1 MASQTSVP
9 ASSGGSQAIA
19 GGTVLCALSASTTIA
34 HVQTISTVMNTHEK
48 EARARARPWRRGSP
62 RGCPA
67 PREGFARI
75 HSLCVPLNRYFLRRN
90 SHASVLSGCILRS
103 HASRLSSVSNTTNAE
118 VTDPVPL
125 DRCASSNDAS
135 SFSRRRSWLRS
146 CSFATMLLPLDLHTA
161 ACSSSRWNTISLRLR
176 CLPMSLPTSVPSVTW
191 CTLPNLEKNVPISA
205 GVAVFGTSSTFTE

>member
-1 MASQTSVP
+1 MSDAS
-9 ASSGGSQAIA
+9 G
-19 GGTVLCALSASTTIA
+19 
-34 HVQTISTVMNTHEK
+34 
-48 EARARARPWRRGSP
+48 ARW
-62 RGCPA
+62 
-67 PREGFARI
+67 I